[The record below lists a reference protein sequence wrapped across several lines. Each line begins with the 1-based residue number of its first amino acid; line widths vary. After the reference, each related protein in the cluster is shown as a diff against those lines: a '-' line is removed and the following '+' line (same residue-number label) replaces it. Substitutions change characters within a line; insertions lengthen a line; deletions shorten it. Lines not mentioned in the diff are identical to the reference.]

1 MPKVVLIS
9 AFYNRAAVAERT
21 VAGVRRQTLAD
32 FEAHLIDDASKDGTF
47 DALQQHAAGDAR
59 LQVRRQA
66 NLGFVG
72 TMISAIAQTDS
83 DYIAVLGSGDECLPD
98 RLAKQAAYLD
108 AHPDVG
114 VVGCHSEIV
123 FEAGGAT
130 EYWRPQVE
138 ADAKQQLFHGNPF
151 IHGDVMM
158 RRSVYEKA
166 GGYRAFFTYRQ
177 DLDLWLR
184 MSDHARLAVVPE
196 VLYRCY
202 KLKQSVSEDVRK
214 LIVAMTCR
222 DFAVHCAR
230 ERLAGRPDP
239 LQAGGPVAAL
249 MRPRSKALAED
260 LAYAAKRRAL
270 RGSREDAELLMA
282 AALRE
287 HAGAKVRLAQA
298 MVHLPG
304 LVQARAV
311 VRGVKR
317 QWAQVRPGMHTAR
330 G

>member
-1 MPKVVLIS
+1 MPKVTLIS
-9 AFYNRAAVAERT
+9 AFYNRAAVVERT
-21 VAGVRRQTLAD
+21 VAGLQRQTFAD
-32 FEAHLIDDASKDGTF
+32 FEAHLIDDASKDGT
-47 DALQQHAAGDAR
+47 LGELLKHASQK
-59 LQVRRQA
+59 LLVHTQP
-66 NLGFVG
+66 NMGFVN
-72 TMISAIAQTDS
+72 TMISAIARTDS
-83 DYIAVLGSGDECLPD
+83 EYIAVLGSGDECLPE
-98 RLAKQAAYLD
+98 RLAKQVAYLD

-123 FEAGGAT
+123 FESGGAT
-130 EYWRPQVE
+130 EHWRPEVQ
-138 ADAKQQLFHGNPF
+138 ADVKQQLFHGNPF

-158 RRSVYEKA
+158 RRSAYEQA

-184 MSDHARLAVVPE
+184 ISDHARLAVLPE

-222 DFAVHCAR
+222 DFAVYCAR

-249 MRPRSKALAED
+249 MRPRSRALAED
-260 LAYAAKRRAL
+260 LAYAAQRRAL
-270 RGSREDAELLMA
+270 RGERTDAALLVA

-287 HAGAKVRLAQA
+287 HGGAKVRMAQV

-304 LVQARAV
+304 LVQARAL

-317 QWAQVRPGMHTAR
+317 QWAQVRPGLNTAR